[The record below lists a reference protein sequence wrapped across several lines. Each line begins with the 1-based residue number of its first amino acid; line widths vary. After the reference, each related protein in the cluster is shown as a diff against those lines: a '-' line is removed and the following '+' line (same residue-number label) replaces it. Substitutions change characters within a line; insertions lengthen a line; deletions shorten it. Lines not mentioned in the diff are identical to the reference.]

1 MYSSFKYSMTH
12 LVQCLLKYL
21 RLPLTMLGGMKYKNV
36 KAAYSSGVI
45 IEVSHYIAGA
55 GDVTTTATIS
65 AVVRLTQ

>member
-1 MYSSFKYSMTH
+1 
-12 LVQCLLKYL
+12 
-21 RLPLTMLGGMKYKNV
+21 MLGGMKYKNV